1 MPDSSQPR
9 RPWLAAILSFVFPGL
24 GQAYVGRWRLAIAF
38 AVPVLLLVAGVVAT
52 LTVLADLV
60 RLDVFS
66 SSFIIGVLV
75 LDAALFAWRSAAI
88 AQAGLVPTAAGAT
101 AEADPSGRRRR
112 RDVATVVVLLSL
124 TIAMH
129 AYVGVVLGALD
140 QTLGQVFAGGEER
153 PPPSDGGTV
162 DRPDDPED
170 PINEPDFH
178 WDGTERVNFLLL
190 GVDAG
195 PGRDEALTDTILVV
209 SIDPVAES
217 AVMVSIPRDTGLVPL
232 PDRSIYP
239 DGLYPEKINS
249 LSSVAEAN
257 SDLWCPDL
265 TSARACGLRTLERT
279 VGLYLGIPI
288 HYYATVDL
296 TGFAEL
302 IDALGGVE
310 LCLPGTLVDPEYSGP
325 TWAPRYGIELPA
337 GCHRYGGA
345 EALAFARIRKGWI
358 ELPNGEID
366 YQNDFERAD
375 RQQEV
380 LLALR
385 RELADANLVFE
396 LPGIL
401 EAVGRTV
408 STDFPREQAGN
419 LASLLPLITGP
430 EIDRTVLGYPDYVDE
445 PLDASANYLLI
456 PRRDAIRDAMT
467 DLFDETPLEGWYVG
481 TTDELPPAE
490 SGGPDPSATPAA
502 ATRSTHTGIRA
513 EA

>member
-1 MPDSSQPR
+1 
-9 RPWLAAILSFVFPGL
+9 
-24 GQAYVGRWRLAIAF
+24 
-38 AVPVLLLVAGVVAT
+38 
-52 LTVLADLV
+52 
-60 RLDVFS
+60 
-66 SSFIIGVLV
+66 
-75 LDAALFAWRSAAI
+75 DALLFAWRAASI
-88 AQAGLVPTAAGAT
+88 AQAGLVRVSEGRTARP
-101 AEADPSGRRRR
+101 ERRG
-112 RDVATVVVLLSL
+112 RDVTTVIALLAL

-129 AYVGVVLGALD
+129 AYVGLVLGALD
-140 QTLGQVFAGGEER
+140 QTLGQVFAGGEGR
-153 PPPSDGGTV
+153 PPPSGGTAN
-162 DRPDDPED
+162 PDDPED
-170 PINEPDFH
+170 PINEPDYH

-190 GVDAG
+190 GIDSG

-209 SIDPVAES
+209 SIDPVARS
-217 AVMVSIPRDTGLVPL
+217 AVMVSIPRDTGFVPL
-232 PDRSIYP
+232 PDRRIHA

-249 LSSVAEAN
+249 LSSVAGQSA
-257 SDLWCPDL
+257 DVWCPDL
-265 TSARACGLRTLERT
+265 ASARACGLRTLERS

-288 HYYATVDL
+288 HYYATIDL

-310 LCLPGTLVDPEYSGP
+310 LCLPGKLVDPNYSGP

-358 ELPNGEID
+358 ELPNGDID

-408 STDFPREQAGN
+408 STDFPREQAGD

-430 EIDRTVLGYPDYVDE
+430 DIERLVLGFPEFVDE
-445 PLDASANYLLI
+445 PVDPTVNYLLI
-456 PRRDAIRDAMT
+456 PRRDQVRGAMT
-467 DLFDETPLEGWYVG
+467 ELFGRQLDGWYLG
-481 TTDELPPAE
+481 SFDDAPPAA
-490 SGGPDPSATPAA
+490 SGDPPEANSSGSPASVME
-502 ATRSTHTGIRA
+502 RRPRA
-513 EA
+513 ELFAEA

>member
-9 RPWLAAILSFVFPGL
+9 RPWLAAILSFLFPGL
-24 GQAYVGRWRLAIAF
+24 GQAYAGRWRLAMAF
-38 AVPVLLLVAGVVAT
+38 ATPVLLLAAAVVAS
-52 LTVLADLV
+52 LTVFADRV
-60 RLDVFS
+60 RLDIFS

-88 AQAGLVPTAAGAT
+88 AQAGLVPSSPDAAPEPTA
-101 AEADPSGRRRR
+101 SRRRG
-112 RDVATVVVLLSL
+112 RDVGTVIVLLVL
-124 TIAMH
+124 TVAMH

-140 QTLGQVFAGGEER
+140 QTLAQVFAGGEER
-153 PPPSDGGTV
+153 PPPTDGGTT
-162 DRPDDPED
+162 DEPDDPEE
-170 PINEPDFH
+170 PINEPDYH

-190 GVDAG
+190 GVDSG
-195 PGRDEALTDTILVV
+195 PGREEALTDTILVV
-209 SIDPVAES
+209 SIDPADES
-217 AVMVSIPRDTGLVPL
+217 AVMVSIPRDTGFVPL
-232 PDRSIYP
+232 PDRRIYP
-239 DGLYPEKINS
+239 DGLFPEKINA

-257 SDLWCPDL
+257 GDLWCPDL
-265 TSARACGLRTLERT
+265 ISARACGLRTLERT

-430 EIDRTVLGYPDYVDE
+430 EIERTVLGYPDYVDE
-445 PLDASANYLLI
+445 PVDPESNYLLLPI
-456 PRRDAIRDAMT
+456 RDAIRDAMSE
-467 DLFDETPLEGWYVG
+467 LFGTGLEGWYLG
-481 TTDELPPAE
+481 TSDELPPIE
-490 SGGPDPSATPAA
+490 SDPADPSATPAA
-502 ATRSTHTGIRA
+502 ATRGTRAGPLA

>member
-1 MPDSSQPR
+1 MSDPSQPP
-9 RPWLAAILSFVFPGL
+9 RPWLAAILSFLFPGL
-24 GQAYVGRWRLAIAF
+24 GQAYAGRWHLAAAF
-38 AVPVLLLVAGVVAT
+38 AIPVLLLALVVLGA
-52 LTVLADLV
+52 LSLFSAQI

-66 SSFIIGVLV
+66 SAFIVGILV
-75 LDAALFAWRSAAI
+75 VDVALFAWRSASI
-88 AQAGLVPTAAGAT
+88 VQAGLVPVQSGAAAT
-101 AEADPSGRRRR
+101 RPARRG
-112 RDVATVVVLLSL
+112 RDVTVVIVLLAL

-129 AYVGVVLGALD
+129 AYVGIVLGALD
-140 QTLGQVFAGGEER
+140 QTLGQVFAGGEGR
-153 PPPSDGGTV
+153 PPPSGGVST
-162 DRPDDPED
+162 PDDPEE
-170 PINEPDFH
+170 PINEPDYH

-190 GVDAG
+190 GVDSG

-209 SIDPVAES
+209 SIDPVARS
-217 AVMVSIPRDTGLVPL
+217 AVMVSIPRDTGFVPL
-232 PDRSIYP
+232 PDGRIVG
-239 DGLYPEKINS
+239 DGLYPDKINS

-257 SDLWCPDL
+257 ADLWCPDL
-265 TSARACGLRTLERT
+265 ASARTCGLRTLERT

-310 LCLPGTLVDPEYSGP
+310 LCLPGKLIDPEYSGP

-337 GCHRYGGA
+337 GCHRHAGA

-375 RQQEV
+375 RQQQV

-385 RELADANLVFE
+385 KELADANLVFE
-396 LPGIL
+396 LPAIL

-408 STDFPREQAGN
+408 STDFPRERAGD

-430 EIDRTVLGYPDYVDE
+430 EIERLVLGYPEFVDE
-445 PLDASANYLLI
+445 PVDPATNYLLI
-456 PRRDAIRDAMT
+456 PDRDRVRAAMT
-467 DLFDETPLEGWYVG
+467 ELFGTDLEGWYVG
-481 TTDELPPAE
+481 SFDDRP
-490 SGGPDPSATPAA
+490 PSASGEPVDASA
-502 ATRSTHTGIRA
+502 SPSPG
-513 EA
+513 